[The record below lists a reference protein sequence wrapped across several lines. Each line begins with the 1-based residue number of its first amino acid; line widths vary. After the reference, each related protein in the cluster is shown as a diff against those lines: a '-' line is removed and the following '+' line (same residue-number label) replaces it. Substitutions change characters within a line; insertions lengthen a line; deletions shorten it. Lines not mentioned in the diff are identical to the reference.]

1 MIDMRVENED
11 TRSSWVPIRRIDGK
25 HMQRT
30 DEWCKHPE
38 YDVQDVGIDSE
49 LKLSIMCADENEEEF
64 AKRLRHCQAL
74 HTNELVKHVFSMVKM
89 CDDIPRGL
97 R

>member
-1 MIDMRVENED
+1 MRVENED

-38 YDVQDVGIDSE
+38 YDVQDVGIDYE

-64 AKRLRHCQAL
+64 AKRLRHCTHYVLFAAL
-74 HTNELVKHVFSMVKM
+74 HFCAHCCRLA
-89 CDDIPRGL
+89 L
-97 R
+97 